1 MKHELY
7 NSGYRQHLFTTK
19 TKCASA
25 AGQNHLFG
33 ISFAIVIRQEFI
45 CSFDSVHI
53 ESPSEGLLDR

>member
-7 NSGYRQHLFTTK
+7 NSGYRQHRFTAE
-19 TKCASA
+19 TKCPSR

-53 ESPSEGLLDR
+53 EPPSEELLDQ

>member
-7 NSGYRQHLFTTK
+7 NSGYRQHRFTTE
-19 TKCASA
+19 TKCPSP

-45 CSFDSVHI
+45 CSFDSAHI
-53 ESPSEGLLDR
+53 EPPSEELLDR

>member
-7 NSGYRQHLFTTK
+7 NSGYRQHRFTAE
-19 TKCASA
+19 TKCPSP
-25 AGQNHLFG
+25 AGQNYLFG

-53 ESPSEGLLDR
+53 EPPSEELLDQ

>member
-1 MKHELY
+1 MKRELY
-7 NSGYRQHLFTTK
+7 NSGYRQHRFTTE
-19 TKCASA
+19 TKCPLL

-53 ESPSEGLLDR
+53 EPPSEELLDR

>member
-1 MKHELY
+1 MNYTTVDIDSIAL
-7 NSGYRQHLFTTK
+7 RQRPC
-19 TKCASA
+19 KCPSP

-53 ESPSEGLLDR
+53 EPPSEELLDQ

>member
-7 NSGYRQHLFTTK
+7 NSGYRQHRFTTE
-19 TKCASA
+19 TKCPSP

-33 ISFAIVIRQEFI
+33 ISFAMVIRQEFI

-53 ESPSEGLLDR
+53 EPPSEELLDR